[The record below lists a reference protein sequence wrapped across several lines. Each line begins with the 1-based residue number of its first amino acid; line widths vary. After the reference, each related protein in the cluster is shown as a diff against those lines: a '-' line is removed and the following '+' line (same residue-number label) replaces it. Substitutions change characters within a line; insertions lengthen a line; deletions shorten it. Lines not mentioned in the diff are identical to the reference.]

1 MNLTIVEKESK
12 DILLFTSPNNKTKQI
27 WNLINVTLKM
37 EHNISDVHFR
47 IYFFSSSL
55 AVTFVNKKNL
65 PGFIYTFKIFEI
77 KKEIF
82 FPESVSIKYLSVC
95 Y

>member
-1 MNLTIVEKESK
+1 
-12 DILLFTSPNNKTKQI
+12 
-27 WNLINVTLKM
+27 M

-55 AVTFVNKKNL
+55 AVTFGNKKKNL

-77 KKEIF
+77 KKEFFFFLSQFQLNTYLYTIF
-82 FPESVSIKYLSVC
+82 LKLNHTDR
-95 Y
+95 